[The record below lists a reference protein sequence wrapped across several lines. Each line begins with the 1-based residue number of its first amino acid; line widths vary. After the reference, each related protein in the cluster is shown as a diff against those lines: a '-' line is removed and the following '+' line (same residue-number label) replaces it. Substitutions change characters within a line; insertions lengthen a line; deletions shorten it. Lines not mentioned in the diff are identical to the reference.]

1 MLQLTFLELFIRAIP
16 ECLLFVF
23 AVYAFSNTKIDKRKY
38 FIASATLAVTIFI
51 IRELPISYGVHT
63 LLNIMALI
71 IIATTINKIDII
83 KSIKSGIITAVLL
96 FVCEGVN
103 IFLLQCIFQEE
114 MMIRIFETPAL
125 KTIYGVPSLI
135 IFAVAVLIYYKICSK
150 KREMKYV

>member
-1 MLQLTFLELFIRAIP
+1 MLQLTFLELFIRTIP
-16 ECLLFVF
+16 ESFLFVF
-23 AVYAFSNTKIDKRKY
+23 AVYAFSNVKVDKKKY
-38 FIASATLAVTIFI
+38 ILASTTLALTVFV

-114 MMIRIFETPAL
+114 MMIRIFENPAL
-125 KTIYGVPSLI
+125 KTIYGVPSLFV
-135 IFAVAVLIYYKICSK
+135 FAGTV
-150 KREMKYV
+150 